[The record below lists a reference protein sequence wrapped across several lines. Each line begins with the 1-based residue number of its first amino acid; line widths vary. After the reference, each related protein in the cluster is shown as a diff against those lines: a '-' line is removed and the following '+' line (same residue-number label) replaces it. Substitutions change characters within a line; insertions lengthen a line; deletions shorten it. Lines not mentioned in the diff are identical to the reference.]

1 MENVA
6 EGNSRALHLYET
18 HPMTCHLV
26 LLVPC
31 RCQMAHSN
39 CRPLG
44 SIDTKWRA
52 MVWEGIC
59 TLFPSML
66 SVLAL
71 AGCRTI
77 YKSTKHCISVAV
89 N

>member
-26 LLVPC
+26 LWVPC

-39 CRPLG
+39 CRPLR

-52 MVWEGIC
+52 MVWEDMHSLPFHAKRASAC
-59 TLFPSML
+59 WLQDHL
-66 SVLAL
+66 Q
-71 AGCRTI
+71 
-77 YKSTKHCISVAV
+77 KH
-89 N
+89 